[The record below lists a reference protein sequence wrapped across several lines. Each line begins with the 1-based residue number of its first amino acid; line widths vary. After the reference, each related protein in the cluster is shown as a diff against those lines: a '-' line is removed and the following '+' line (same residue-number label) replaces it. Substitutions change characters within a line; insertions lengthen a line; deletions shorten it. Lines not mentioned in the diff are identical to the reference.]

1 MTFENNTDK
10 ILYYSKHYNEIVS
23 DEIAII
29 QASSLTINAYNNFI
43 ENGLYTLRHP
53 GRYKYFEGLAAI
65 PPKTRISLSSD
76 HYEIISNISNYLI
89 KDTYTIKDLL
99 EKPPEQRTDKV
110 LLELMSFTRVIKF
123 HKN

>member
-10 ILYYSKHYNEIVS
+10 ILYYSKHYNEIIS

-53 GRYKYFEGLAAI
+53 G
-65 PPKTRISLSSD
+65 
-76 HYEIISNISNYLI
+76 
-89 KDTYTIKDLL
+89 
-99 EKPPEQRTDKV
+99 
-110 LLELMSFTRVIKF
+110 
-123 HKN
+123 

>member
-10 ILYYSKHYNEIVS
+10 ILYYSKHYNEIIS

-65 PPKTRISLSSD
+65 PPKTRISLSSG

-99 EKPPEQRTDKV
+99 ENVEFIINNFRNKKRINH
-110 LLELMSFTRVIKF
+110 R
-123 HKN
+123 